1 VLSDWDERGEAECS
15 PTLLAGL
22 YAQAPVGLAFLDV
35 EMRFRRVNERLAA
48 MSGVAG
54 EAHIGKKPDEVLGI
68 LGDELTVLCR
78 RVFAGS
84 ELLSEELHGETLAE
98 PDSTRHWHASVTP
111 AKLEGRIVGV
121 GAVLQDITARKR
133 GEIRSAFLANASELL
148 DSSLDYRTTLR
159 AVARLA
165 VPEIADWCSISMID
179 ERGEIYRQ
187 VVAHRDQR
195 KDRLAQELVG
205 RETLAPDAPAGAA
218 AAMQMAGTQSIDDF
232 SEELLARSLNDSRSL
247 EIIRAL
253 GIGSSISVP
262 LIARGRILGAIS
274 LIGERPFRFSPEDLQ
289 LAEELARRAATNID
303 NARLYTEHT
312 RIARTLQAGLM
323 PQALP
328 QIPGLELSARYR
340 PAGELVEV
348 GGDFY
353 DVYLRSTG
361 EWLLVIGDVTGK
373 GAEAAATTALVR
385 YTLRAAAQRRG
396 SPAELLREL
405 NAAMIAQQADSCTIG
420 LVSIRPDQGGPAVAT
435 VCLGGHPSPLLRR
448 RDGEVA
454 AVGSPGPLLGYVA
467 DAQFPETQI
476 TLEDGAILLLYTD
489 GLTDAAAPPALTQA
503 QLGVRVRAC
512 SVDELDEL
520 LTQLESEAIGEA
532 HGRPRDD
539 IALLAVRRSAE
550 IGSPED

>member
-1 VLSDWDERGEAECS
+1 
-15 PTLLAGL
+15 
-22 YAQAPVGLAFLDV
+22 
-35 EMRFRRVNERLAA
+35 MRFRRVNERLAA
-48 MSGVAG
+48 MSGIAVQ
-54 EAHIGKKPDEVLGI
+54 EHIGKRPDELLGG
-68 LGDELTVLCR
+68 LGQALAALCR
-78 RVFAGS
+78 RAFEGS
-84 ELLSEELHGETLAE
+84 ERFGEELHGETLADPE
-98 PDSTRHWHASVTP
+98 STRYWHASVIP
-111 AKLEGRIVGV
+111 AKLEGRVVGV
-121 GAVLQDITARKR
+121 SAVLQDITDRKQA
-133 GEIRSAFLANASELL
+133 EIRSAFLSHASEIL

-187 VVAHRDQR
+187 VVAHRDQA

-218 AAMQMAGTQSIDDF
+218 AAMQMAGTQLIEDF
-232 SEELLARSLNDSRSL
+232 GEDLLTRSLNDRRSL

-253 GIGSSISVP
+253 GIRSSISVP

-274 LIGERPFRFSPEDLQ
+274 LIGECPFRFSPEDLQ

-328 QIPGLELSARYR
+328 QVPGFELSARYR

-385 YTLRAAAQRRG
+385 YTLRAAAQRQG

-405 NAAMIAQQADSCTIG
+405 NAAMIAQQADNCTIG
-420 LVSIRPDQGGPAVAT
+420 LISIRARQAGSAAAT
-435 VCLGGHPSPLLRR
+435 VCLGGHPSRCCAGATARSRRLDRPGRCSAMSPTRDFPRRRSRWRTARSCCSTPTDSPTRRRLRR
-448 RDGEVA
+448 
-454 AVGSPGPLLGYVA
+454 
-467 DAQFPETQI
+467 
-476 TLEDGAILLLYTD
+476 
-489 GLTDAAAPPALTQA
+489 
-503 QLGVRVRAC
+503 
-512 SVDELDEL
+512 
-520 LTQLESEAIGEA
+520 
-532 HGRPRDD
+532 
-539 IALLAVRRSAE
+539 
-550 IGSPED
+550 